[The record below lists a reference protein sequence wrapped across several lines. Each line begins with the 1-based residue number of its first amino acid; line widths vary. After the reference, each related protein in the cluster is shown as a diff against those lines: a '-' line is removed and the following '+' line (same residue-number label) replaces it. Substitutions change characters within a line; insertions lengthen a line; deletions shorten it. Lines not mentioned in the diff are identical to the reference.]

1 MKSTLQSF
9 LNEEDKDEIKMFKI
23 FNNFKK
29 EMQKIFNNA
38 HKKQTAE

>member
-1 MKSTLQSF
+1 MKPVLQKL
-9 LNEEDKDEIKMFKI
+9 LNKEKDSIKMFEK

-38 HKKQTAE
+38 HKKQAAE